1 MEILLSLLLWLHFLG
16 LASGL
21 GGGIALAQTGPRL
34 VTSTEHER
42 QLIWKFER
50 AFSLTGSAGVGVLI
64 VTGPLLV
71 WLKYGGVEGMPAW
84 FWAKMAFVL
93 LTLVGV
99 ILHAISGRRFRTGDA
114 TAYRWMAIAG
124 RTAGI
129 SMVLAVLCAVMTFD

>member
-1 MEILLSLLLWLHFLG
+1 MEVLLSLLLWLHFLG

-21 GGGIALAQTGPRL
+21 GGGIALSQTGPRL
-34 VTSTEHER
+34 VTATEQER
-42 QLIWKFER
+42 PLIWKFRR
-50 AFSLTGSAGVGVLI
+50 AFSVTASAGVGVLI
-64 VTGPLLV
+64 VTGPLLA

-84 FWAKMAFVL
+84 FWAKMAFVV
-93 LTLVGV
+93 LTLAGV
-99 ILHAISGRRFRTGDA
+99 ILHEISSRRARAGDA